1 MSLLELLAAVASP
14 ELTASERVQLRALLP
29 SERARALADA
39 PWESSLVDQS
49 KPRTREQVLEERVAD
64 LELALKV
71 LADILAERGF
81 LEPGSLPARVTKLKR
96 DLAAEETARETA
108 EKQQRE
114 DRQRAAQEKPVICV
128 GCGAVVPTR
137 ESFASSRG
145 TLCAVC
151 HHDRE

>member
-1 MSLLELLAAVASP
+1 MSLLDLLAAVASP

-29 SERARALADA
+29 AERARALAEA
-39 PWESSLVDQS
+39 PWESGLVDPNVR
-49 KPRTREQVLEERVAD
+49 KTREQMLEERVAD

-71 LADILAERGF
+71 MSDIMAERGL
-81 LEPGSLPARVTKLKR
+81 LEHGSLASRVAKVKQ

-108 EKQQRE
+108 EQQRRDE
-114 DRQRAAQEKPVICV
+114 RQRAVQEKPVICS

-145 TLCAVC
+145 PLCAVC